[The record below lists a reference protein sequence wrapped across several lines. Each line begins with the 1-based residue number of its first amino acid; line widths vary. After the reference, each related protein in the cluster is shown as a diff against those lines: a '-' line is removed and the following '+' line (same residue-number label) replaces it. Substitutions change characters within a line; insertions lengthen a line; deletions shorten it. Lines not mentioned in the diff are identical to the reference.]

1 MLHRHVPRLCRSCQA
16 PMARQDE
23 TCWRCGIEWV
33 SQDGPRTRLR
43 VIRGGASAAVAADE
57 RAVAQARVDME
68 RWATEGGSVPA
79 EAAAVLGA
87 AIKRS

>member
-33 SQDGPRTRLR
+33 SQDAPRTRLR
-43 VIRGGASAAVAADE
+43 VIRGGAAAAAGE
-57 RAVAQARVDME
+57 RAVAQTRIDME

>member
-1 MLHRHVPRLCRSCQA
+1 MRHRHVPRLCRSCQA
-16 PMARQDE
+16 PMARQDDA
-23 TCWRCGIEWV
+23 CWRCDTEWV
-33 SQDGPRTRLR
+33 SEDTPRTRLR
-43 VIRGGASAAVAADE
+43 VIRGGASVAVAADE
-57 RAVAQARVDME
+57 RAVVQARIDME

>member
-1 MLHRHVPRLCRSCQA
+1 MRHRHVPRLCRSCQA
-16 PMARQDE
+16 PMARQDD
-23 TCWRCGIEWV
+23 TCWRCDTDWV
-33 SQDGPRTRLR
+33 SEDAPRRRLR
-43 VIRGGASAAVAADE
+43 VIRGGASVAVAADE
-57 RAVAQARVDME
+57 RAVAQARIDME

>member
-1 MLHRHVPRLCRSCQA
+1 MRHRHVPRLCRSCQA
-16 PMARQDE
+16 PMARQGE
-23 TCWRCGIEWV
+23 TCWRCDTDWV
-33 SQDGPRTRLR
+33 SEDAPRTRLR
-43 VIRGGASAAVAADE
+43 VIREGASVAVAADE
-57 RAVAQARVDME
+57 RAVAQARIDME